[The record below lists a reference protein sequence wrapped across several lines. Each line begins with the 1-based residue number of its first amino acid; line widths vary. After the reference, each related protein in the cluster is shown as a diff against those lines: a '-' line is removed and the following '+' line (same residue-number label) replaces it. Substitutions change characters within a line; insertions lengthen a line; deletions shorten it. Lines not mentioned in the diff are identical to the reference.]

1 MTKDFI
7 IFIQFIIIIICI
19 SSILL
24 NRYKTDKLLT
34 SLENMIDSALKGS
47 FTEKVFDESR
57 LSALETKFAQYLSGQ
72 TCSTQN
78 IMHEKDSIKTLI
90 ADIDISH
97 QTKTPVSNILL
108 YCELLLEDDLS
119 ENSKNNLMALYSQT
133 KKLRFLIESLIKLSR
148 LETGI
153 ISLSPKKQEIQPL
166 LDKIFIQYNQKADSK
181 DLYLNTV
188 KTDATA
194 VFDEKWTLEALCNIV
209 DNAIK
214 YTVTG
219 GISINVIVY
228 EFFVRIDISDT
239 GIGISDN
246 EHEKVFSRFYRS
258 EKANTTE
265 GVGIGLYLARK
276 IITGENGYIKVS
288 SLPEH
293 GSTFSVFLS
302 KL

>member
-90 ADIDISH
+90 ADISH

-119 ENSKNNLMALYSQT
+119 ENFHGLKQVSFPYLQRSRKSSRYLIRYLY
-133 KKLRFLIESLIKLSR
+133 
-148 LETGI
+148 
-153 ISLSPKKQEIQPL
+153 
-166 LDKIFIQYNQKADSK
+166 
-181 DLYLNTV
+181 
-188 KTDATA
+188 
-194 VFDEKWTLEALCNIV
+194 
-209 DNAIK
+209 
-214 YTVTG
+214 
-219 GISINVIVY
+219 
-228 EFFVRIDISDT
+228 
-239 GIGISDN
+239 
-246 EHEKVFSRFYRS
+246 
-258 EKANTTE
+258 NTT
-265 GVGIGLYLARK
+265 RK
-276 IITGENGYIKVS
+276 PIQKICI
-288 SLPEH
+288 LIP
-293 GSTFSVFLS
+293 S
-302 KL
+302 KLMQRQCLMKNGHLRLFAI

>member
-7 IFIQFIIIIICI
+7 IFIQFIIITICI
-19 SSILL
+19 NSILL

-47 FTEKVFDESR
+47 FTEKVFDESL

-90 ADIDISH
+90 ADISH
-97 QTKTPVSNILL
+97 QTKTPVANILL
-108 YCELLLEDDLS
+108 YCELLLEDELS

-133 KKLRFLIESLIKLSR
+133 KKLRFL

-181 DLYLNTV
+181 DLHLNTV

-258 EKANTTE
+258 EKVNTTE

>member
-90 ADIDISH
+90 ADISH
-97 QTKTPVSNILL
+97 QTKTPVANILL

-228 EFFVRIDISDT
+228 EFL
-239 GIGISDN
+239 
-246 EHEKVFSRFYRS
+246 S
-258 EKANTTE
+258 ELIFQTQALVYQIMSMKKFFQDFTAP
-265 GVGIGLYLARK
+265 K
-276 IITGENGYIKVS
+276 K
-288 SLPEH
+288 
-293 GSTFSVFLS
+293 
-302 KL
+302 